1 VRLATFN
8 ILHGRSPTDGRV
20 DLDRFRAAVA
30 SLDADV
36 LALQE
41 VDRRQERSHQ
51 ADLTA
56 IAADAMGAEEH
67 RFVPALRGAPEAW
80 APAEDGDPADPADPA
95 EYGVALLSRRRVS
108 SWQSVRLPRL
118 RSPALIWSREEARPR
133 WVREEPRVAVVAVV
147 DGPSGPV
154 TVANT
159 HLSFVPWWNGHQLRA
174 LMRSLRQ
181 HAPWPRLLLGDLN
194 MGPRRARRVTGMA
207 SLVSSSTFPADAPR
221 EQLDHVLADGSLVT
235 HRAEAR
241 WLPLSDHRALVVEI
255 G

>member
-20 DLDRFRAAVA
+20 DLDRFRDAVA
-30 SLDADV
+30 SLDADI

-41 VDRRQERSHQ
+41 VDRRQERSHR
-51 ADLTA
+51 ADLAA

-80 APAEDGDPADPADPA
+80 DPADPADPA

-108 SWQSVRLPRL
+108 SWHAVRLPRL
-118 RSPALIWSREEARPR
+118 RSPALIWSREQARPT

-147 DGPSGPV
+147 DGPSGPL

-159 HLSFVPWWNGHQLRA
+159 HLSFVPWWNGHQLQA
-174 LMRSLRQ
+174 LVRSLRE
-181 HAPWPRLLLGDLN
+181 HSPGPRLLLGDLN
-194 MGPRRARRVTGMA
+194 MGPRRARRVTGMT
-207 SLVSSSTFPADAPR
+207 SLLSSRTFPAHAPR
-221 EQLDHVLADGSLVT
+221 EQLDHVLADGPLVA
-235 HRAEAR
+235 HSGEAR
-241 WLPLSDHRALVVEI
+241 WLPLSDHRALVVDI
-255 G
+255 A